1 MELFEEFLA
10 VLDVSFDEGFELLE
24 VVVEPAA
31 QIVHKCTHT
40 GYYGAHLP
48 RCFVGFE
55 AHSESGE
62 FVAEAFDCSVEEYF
76 SALLIALRALHF
88 IAKQMT
94 LHLSSVRCLLACDYV
109 SGW

>member
-31 QIVHKCTHT
+31 QVIHKYAHT

-48 RCFVGFE
+48 RGFVGFFKLILNLE
-55 AHSESGE
+55 NLLLKRSTARSRNI
-62 FVAEAFDCSVEEYF
+62 F
-76 SALLIALRALHF
+76 SALLIALRALH
-88 IAKQMT
+88 
-94 LHLSSVRCLLACDYV
+94 L
-109 SGW
+109 